1 MRTKSVLRM
10 MIFVM
15 LMLSDI
21 SAQNEMAV
29 GSNAAI
35 RREDEIRFQAVPAD
49 IVINKMIGEAGTDI
63 PKLASAVASASADPP
78 LKKND
83 SEKTSARQWAVSVS
97 RTGLPNFYKVSDD
110 VYRGAQPEKAGFQE
124 LKKMGI
130 RTIVNL
136 RSFHSDRENIEKNG
150 FAYEHIYAKAWHPE
164 DKEIVRFL
172 RIVGDKKRTPVF
184 VHCQHGAD
192 RTGIMVA
199 AYRIAICG
207 WSKEEAIREMTEGG
221 FGFHPIWENLIQ
233 YIRDLDFEK
242 IRAEAGL

>member
-1 MRTKSVLRM
+1 MEG
-10 MIFVM
+10 MILGEFYF
-15 LMLSDI
+15 
-21 SAQNEMAV
+21 AP
-29 GSNAAI
+29 
-35 RREDEIRFQAVPAD
+35 EINVSKKVSP
-49 IVINKMIGEAGTDI
+49 I
-63 PKLASAVASASADPP
+63 ASSASADLT
-78 LKKND
+78 LKKTE
-83 SEKTSARQWAVSVS
+83 SETVAVRQWAVSV
-97 RTGLPNFYKVSDD
+97 RKTGLPNFYKVSDEL
-110 VYRGAQPEKAGFQE
+110 YRGAQPEKAGFQE

-130 RTIVNL
+130 RTVVNL
-136 RSFHSDRENIEKNG
+136 RSFHSDRDNIEKIG

-207 WSKEEAIREMTEGG
+207 WSKEEAIKEMTEGG

-233 YIRDLDFEK
+233 YVRDLDFERIK
-242 IRAEAGL
+242 SEAGL